1 MKNLPSIPMALCK
14 PDDCP
19 LADKCPI
26 GPTPN
31 LPCEYREKF
40 LAELNH
46 NIARS
51 FKDIDA
57 SPEVS
62 IRVNLMLRP
71 LFEQLL
77 QLRLSELANPDPL
90 FGTKAN
96 PLMKE
101 IRQVILAIDKVMQET
116 VRLYHQGPVNNGS
129 GKSNRQGNPLG
140 MADRG
145 YYEMLVIDDQ
155 ASVEERKGMMD

>member
-1 MKNLPSIPMALCK
+1 MALCK

-19 LADKCPI
+19 LAERCPI

-31 LPCEYREKF
+31 LPCEYKQKF
-40 LAELNH
+40 LEELNH

-51 FKDIDA
+51 FRDIDA

-62 IRVNLMLRP
+62 IRVNMMLKP

-77 QLRLSELANPDPL
+77 QLRMAEHANPDAL

-129 GKSNRQGNPLG
+129 GKSNRQGNPLA

-145 YYEMLVIDDQ
+145 YYAMLIEDGQ
-155 ASVEERKGMMD
+155 ASVEERKGIED

>member
-1 MKNLPSIPMALCK
+1 MKNLPVPRMALCR
-14 PDDCP
+14 PDECP
-19 LADKCPI
+19 LAENCPI

-31 LPCEYREKF
+31 LPCDYKQKF
-40 LAELNH
+40 LFELNT
-46 NIARS
+46 NIALA

-62 IRVNLMLRP
+62 IRVNLMLKP

-77 QLRLSELANPDPL
+77 QLRIAEIAAPEAL

-96 PLMKE
+96 PLLKE
-101 IRQVILAIDKVMQET
+101 VRQVILAIDKILNET
-116 VRLYHQGPVNNGS
+116 IRLYHQGPANEGTWKNKG
-129 GKSNRQGNPLG
+129 GNPLN

-145 YYEMLVIDDQ
+145 YYEMLLVDNQGDV
-155 ASVEERKGMMD
+155 SERKGIED